1 MNKGPR
7 ALVAIGVLVLLGA
20 GAYGIY
26 RYERVDRPKYKVP
39 ADDPR
44 CPSGMAY
51 IRGGVGHLLQDKIL
65 LPDDVPRIGILRVAP
80 PPEAVV
86 RDVKIAPFCMDWNEV
101 TVADYDACV
110 RSGECSPPSGSD
122 RKDLCNDGK
131 EARAQHPI
139 NCVSWLAAQHFCLVH
154 GKRLP
159 LEDEW
164 EYAAQGGEAHFD
176 YPWGEKARGSCMKA
190 WTERDGTC
198 AVRSYPPEAFG
209 LFDLSGN
216 VREYVEFS
224 CDGKAC
230 PDSPSPNEPVMGC
243 HWDCEASDATEDART
258 WAIPDGGAA
267 GGGFRCA
274 K

>member
-7 ALVAIGVLVLLGA
+7 ALVGIGGLALLGG
-20 GAYGIY
+20 GAYGAY
-26 RYERVDRPKYKVP
+26 RYERVDRPKYNAP
-39 ADDPR
+39 PDDPR

-65 LPDDVPRIGILRVAP
+65 LSDEVPRIAILRNAP
-80 PPEAVV
+80 APDPVV
-86 RDVKIAPFCMDWNEV
+86 RDVKIDPFCMDWNEV

-110 RSGECSPPSGSD
+110 RAGECLPPGASD

-131 EARAQHPI
+131 LERAQHPI
-139 NCVSWLAAQHFCLVH
+139 NCVTWLNANHYCAVH

-164 EYAAQGGEAHFD
+164 EYAAQGGEAH
-176 YPWGEKARGSCMKA
+176 YENPSGGRSSGSCMKV

-198 AVRSYPPEAFG
+198 AVRSFPPEAFG

-216 VREYVEFS
+216 VKEDVEFS
-224 CDGKAC
+224 CDGKSC
-230 PDSPSPNEPVMGC
+230 PDSPSPSEPVMGC
-243 HWDCEASDATEDART
+243 YWGCDEGDATEHTRT
-258 WAIPDGGAA
+258 WAVPDDGWA